1 MRAAERLFR
10 TRQFHE
16 IALDDVAREALVAKG
31 TLYLYFSD
39 KEDLFFQ
46 TAVAG
51 FDDLCELLR
60 QDAMKGVP
68 LRTGLRKMS
77 KRVSDFFRDRRP
89 LIRLILDEGQ
99 RALGRGGELRTRW
112 LQRRQSMTAV
122 VADFIARGTKTGE
135 IRTDVP
141 PAVLTEYFFGL
152 LRTRAIELEGRPEAS
167 RSHAMLVDL
176 FINGAAP
183 KTGRKP
189 GDAKQS

>member
-1 MRAAERLFR
+1 MQAAEKLFR

-16 IALDDVAREALVAKG
+16 IALDDVAQEADVGKG

-46 TAVAG
+46 TALAG
-51 FDDLCELLR
+51 FDELCELLR
-60 QDAMKGVP
+60 QDATDGVP
-68 LRTGLRKMS
+68 LRLGLQRMCE
-77 KRVSDFFRDRRP
+77 RVSEFFRARRP

-99 RALGRGGELRTRW
+99 RTLGRGGELRSRW
-112 LQRRQSMTAV
+112 LQRRKSMTAV

-141 PAVLTEYFFGL
+141 PAVLAEYFFGM
-152 LRTRAIELEGRPEAS
+152 LRTRAIELGDRPEAS
-167 RSHAMLVDL
+167 RSHALLVDL

-183 KTGRKP
+183 KTAHKA
-189 GDAKQS
+189 GDAK